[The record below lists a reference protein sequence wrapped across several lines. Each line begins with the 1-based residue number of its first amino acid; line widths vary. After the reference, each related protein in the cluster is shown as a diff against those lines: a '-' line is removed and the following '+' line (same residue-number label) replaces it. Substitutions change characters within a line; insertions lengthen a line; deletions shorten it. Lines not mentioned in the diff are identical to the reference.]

1 MNSPSVSISWKRAIE
16 IVLLNATVE
25 FFNNSIYK
33 IKWLLIFIKLSILS
47 FCRKVLFQSETLLL
61 CCIVSY
67 E

>member
-16 IVLLNATVE
+16 IVLLNATME
-25 FFNNSIYK
+25 FFNNSIHK
-33 IKWLLIFIKLSILS
+33 IKWPLIFIKLSILS